1 MRISG
6 GKATF
11 VVLRSTMLTSEP
23 AAPALLKTEGSP
35 LQIGGASVRK
45 PIVQP
50 PHELKKE
57 PATPPHTTLPPVTEF
72 EWGSPGTAKT
82 HFKPP
87 TGSGTRSWLSHLSSP
102 YIATPPLAIVTPPK
116 SAATPPRNGM
126 KAGAEPAT
134 GKTPK
139 SDSQPTAT
147 PSGAPTSA
155 QQAARKSAT
164 VGDVTA
170 AAEKPALEH
179 KWERDRFLEHAPA
192 RKPDLEAGRRG
203 RLVKSAQ
210 TFSIHLT
217 FFGMG
222 MYYAMFGPTLQDLA
236 VTLDV
241 DLYHA
246 LFLLAAR
253 GIGYFLGAV
262 AGGVLLRPVNP
273 QVLLIVLD
281 FFLAMAC
288 LGVSYFDTLFQSQ
301 LVFGLGGFALGAIN
315 IVGVLWVSALH
326 RDASGFLLQTLSFMH
341 CIGCTL
347 APILSEPFMTRRSLL
362 QPPSDLPPPVER
374 ELAYL
379 TSLEDK
385 DFIYISYAY
394 WAVGIYVFLIIFL
407 ALVAFFV
414 DPRHQDLR
422 PMETQCPAVPFSG
435 LVVVLFFYLFLA
447 VAMEIIYSQL
457 IAAFALLLGHNK
469 TVAAYVTSLFWAS
482 YSTVRGVSITWLKQ
496 HGSFNVLLCSN
507 VFLVAVTAF
516 SSVFGYQTRV
526 MWIGT
531 ALAAACMAPVMPSTL
546 LLLHDHSGVSVGRFT
561 LAVFTVGVSSAFAP
575 LCLGAKLE
583 REPMLFHYAL
593 AALAV
598 LSLLLV
604 FIGRTLVR
612 RTPIE
617 DGYTLLPADRRPSNR
632 SSKLH

>member
-1 MRISG
+1 MADKQPPQREGSQEEQRLMITYEPDPSAPKDQQALPEVNAAVYRRYLSSTLTRSSLYTISLHPLICDG
-6 GKATF
+6 GCLQ
-11 VVLRSTMLTSEP
+11 VLRSTMLTSEP
-23 AAPALLKTEGSP
+23 AAPALLKKEGSP

-57 PATPPHTTLPPVTEF
+57 PATTPHTTLPPVTEF

-116 SAATPPRNGM
+116 SAATPPLNGM
-126 KAGAEPAT
+126 KGTSSALTAE
-134 GKTPK
+134 
-139 SDSQPTAT
+139 
-147 PSGAPTSA
+147 
-155 QQAARKSAT
+155 
-164 VGDVTA
+164 
-170 AAEKPALEH
+170 H
-179 KWERDRFLEHAPA
+179 
-192 RKPDLEAGRRG
+192 
-203 RLVKSAQ
+203 
-210 TFSIHLT
+210 
-217 FFGMG
+217 
-222 MYYAMFGPTLQDLA
+222 
-236 VTLDV
+236 
-241 DLYHA
+241 
-246 LFLLAAR
+246 
-253 GIGYFLGAV
+253 
-262 AGGVLLRPVNP
+262 
-273 QVLLIVLD
+273 
-281 FFLAMAC
+281 
-288 LGVSYFDTLFQSQ
+288 VSYR
-301 LVFGLGGFALGAIN
+301 VHA
-315 IVGVLWVSALH
+315 VGVLWISALH

-385 DFIYISYAY
+385 DFIYIAYAY
-394 WAVGIYVFLIIFL
+394 WAVGIYVFLIVFL

-422 PMETQCPAVPFSG
+422 PMETQCPAVPISG

-546 LLLHDHSGVSVGRFT
+546 LLLHDHSGVSVGRFA

-604 FIGRTLVR
+604 FVGRTLVR
-612 RTPIE
+612 RTPVE